1 MELLVVELIEKGED
15 GGAALLL
22 ERLNEH
28 AALAASQGSAA
39 SEEPLWSWGLAEE
52 AGRLR
57 CTANLP
63 RFRLGEHGGL
73 LYEGA
78 ASALSDYIVDRHEGD
93 LVRQIIRK
101 HYRYSREEEL
111 AVERCCRLVL
121 SGEQWSAGEEADAP
135 GSGRSLRSSR
145 IAAELRDYFEENAS
159 LHLQGYVTF
168 RLHGYWQELRDA
180 AEYAVEEYVM
190 DKQYQ
195 EFISLLKYYVASQ
208 PSRRSLVHVLH
219 EPERG
224 IRLLD
229 ESREPLDIR
238 SEGKALAE
246 LVDAEL
252 NMEDMVLSS
261 LIAAAPA
268 SIRIH
273 TSDPEHQVVR
283 TIRSIFD
290 SRIGICGGCP
300 DCAEE
305 RREGLGG
312 GEP

>member
-1 MELLVVELIEKGED
+1 MELLVVELIDKGED
-15 GGAALLL
+15 GGAALLD
-22 ERLNEH
+22 RLN
-28 AALAASQGSAA
+28 ALAASVASQNGAA
-39 SEEPLWSWGLAEE
+39 SEEPLWSWRLSEE
-52 AGRLR
+52 GCRLS
-57 CTANLP
+57 CMANLP
-63 RFRLGEHGGL
+63 RFRLGEHGAL
-73 LYEGA
+73 LYDGA
-78 ASALSDYIVDRHEGD
+78 ASVLSDYIVDRHEGD
-93 LVRQIIRK
+93 LIRHIIRK
-101 HYRYSREEEL
+101 NYRYSREEEL
-111 AVERCCRLVL
+111 AVERCCGLVL
-121 SGEQWSAGEEADAP
+121 SGEQWSPGEDGPSPTA
-135 GSGRSLRSSR
+135 GRSQRSGR
-145 IAAELRDYFEENAS
+145 IAAELRAYIEENSS

-168 RLHGYWQELRDA
+168 RLHGYWQELREA

-208 PSRRSLVHVLH
+208 PSRRGLVHVLH

-229 ESREPLDIR
+229 ERCEPLDMR
-238 SEGKALAE
+238 SEEKALSE

-261 LIAAAPA
+261 LIAASPA

-290 SRIGICGGCP
+290 SRIGICEGCP
-300 DCAEE
+300 DCAGQ